1 MNLNLYAVVELGT
14 MRVMSMHQTIRDA
27 AHAARRAYRRC
38 PCDVMALVLND
49 DDKPVGVQQLTRKE
63 MRSIAGWQ
71 PEFKIRPEDIVNSRH
86 KYDPPENPGRLQ
98 AHPRPDASPWSPA
111 SHPDIL

>member
-14 MRVMSMHQTIRDA
+14 MRVMSQHQTIKDA
-27 AHAARRAYRRC
+27 ARAAHRAYHRC

-63 MRSIAGWQ
+63 MRSIAGWK
-71 PEFKIRPEDIVNSRH
+71 PEFKIRPEDMVNSRH

-98 AHPRPDASPWSPA
+98 ANPRPDAAPWSPA

>member
-1 MNLNLYAVVELGT
+1 MSLNLYAVVELGT
-14 MRVMSMHQTIRDA
+14 MRVMSMHQTIKDA
-27 AHAARRAYRRC
+27 THAARRAYHRC
-38 PCDVMALVLND
+38 PCDVMALVLD
-49 DDKPVGVQQLTRKE
+49 DDEKPIGVQQLSRRE

-71 PEFKIRPEDIVNSRH
+71 PEFKCRPEDVVNSRH

-98 AHPRPDASPWSPA
+98 ANPERHAASPPPA